1 MGKPTTEFQTSWQ
14 YLQEKLLDIGFV
26 GLLYAVFHNR
36 SSFETCSPKIASTA
50 WTCSYPDD
58 IMSEVNIGHFLENDY
73 CTRYIIETGQPII
86 WCDNSLVEQMTS
98 AERARWQNEETGY
111 FATGVSIPIFD
122 NSNDV
127 CGGFGLASSETA
139 EDFRPRWERDQE
151 AITALLI
158 DFDKAH
164 RGAMAMEFFKLS
176 ARELDMLAYAAA
188 GMTSKEAAK
197 LIDLSPK
204 TVESYLNA
212 ARVKTNSRNTTE
224 AVAKAVFYQ
233 LI

>member
-1 MGKPTTEFQTSWQ
+1 MGQLTTDFHSPWLE
-14 YLQEKLLDIGFV
+14 LQKKLLDIEIV
-26 GLLYAVFHNR
+26 GLLYAVFHSR
-36 SSFETCSPKIASTA
+36 SSYENCTPKISGTA
-50 WTCSYPDD
+50 WACSYPED
-58 IMSEVNIGHFLENDY
+58 IFSEINIGHFLENDFS
-73 CTRYIIETGQPII
+73 TRYICETGKPIV
-86 WCDNSLVEQMTS
+86 WCDNSLIDQMTPEES
-98 AERARWQNEETGY
+98 IRWENEATGY

-122 NSNDV
+122 NANGV
-127 CGGFGLASSETA
+127 CGGFGLASRETA
-139 EDFRPRWERDQE
+139 EDFWARWERDQE
-151 AITALLI
+151 AIAALLI
-158 DFDKAH
+158 NFDKAH
-164 RGAMAMEFFKLS
+164 RGAMAMKFFKLS

-224 AVAKAVFYQ
+224 AVAKAVFFQ